1 MYIISF
7 RLFTLHKSIIV
18 KKYIFKKPDSPI
30 NGQVSAIRHVPIPTC
45 SISSLFYHA
54 VFFKNLNEHEV
65 CLSMPLMRYLS
76 QLLYWHNVYN
86 RVRIGFWWRIF
97 LSIASLFLNS
107 KKKVWTVGLKR
118 RPVVETGSEN
128 ESYTIKWQYDM
139 IPSCKITASRKKTMS
154 CIVRCVQ
161 KERHFDHRYIL

>member
-1 MYIISF
+1 MQVLWFIPSMKLRSCYSWPSNFLSMNIKILNFIFWGKWQVTKTYIISF

-18 KKYIFKKPDSPI
+18 KKYILKKPDSPI

-54 VFFKNLNEHEV
+54 VFIKNLNEHEV

-97 LSIASLFLNS
+97 LSIASLFFNLKKKSLNS
-107 KKKVWTVGLKR
+107 R
-118 RPVVETGSEN
+118 
-128 ESYTIKWQYDM
+128 
-139 IPSCKITASRKKTMS
+139 A
-154 CIVRCVQ
+154 
-161 KERHFDHRYIL
+161 